1 MIRNLY
7 SAHLYTLNSTIM
19 QSTSGDKTREVQL
32 SVREALSSKKEEPQ
46 KLGEV
51 ESFNSPDNSDE
62 DEANFDARMR
72 RQILRRRQ
80 ELGDFPAPTE
90 QKPRRGTLIYLTL
103 FIFSNTYFHVDK
115 GLVT

>member
-1 MIRNLY
+1 
-7 SAHLYTLNSTIM
+7 M
-19 QSTSGDKTREVQL
+19 QSTSGEKTREVQL

-46 KLGEV
+46 KFGEA

-80 ELGDFPAPTE
+80 DLGDAPVPPK
-90 QKPRRGTLIYLTL
+90 QKPRKGTLLYSTL
-103 FIFSNTYFHVDK
+103 FS
-115 GLVT
+115 L